1 MTTRRR
7 LVGWLAAVGAGGLAA
22 CDSTPVRPDAT
33 TRRPGVFAGSRS
45 VAGGFLVPPGSPFG
59 ALARPGT
66 GAYVKLQA
74 PAALALRGND
84 LAVADLATGRL
95 WRVDLALG
103 TLSPIPGAPVSPQT
117 RLALGPDLSVWV
129 LDAAARQVLR
139 FARDGRLMQTWRGGP
154 DAPSPVGLALAD
166 GGATLLV
173 ADAST
178 RQWLE
183 LRGAGGR
190 ALAVAPVGRDPA
202 QLRGVDDI
210 AVAGERVLLLDRL
223 AGVVHVLQRDGRG
236 LDRLGEGQLA
246 QPLAIAAD
254 RLGRIAVLDG
264 QDGSLKWLAAS
275 RPARVI
281 DAQALG
287 VQQPAGIALDEGWLA
302 VSDRLA
308 GQVLIHRLPAEAA
321 P

>member
-7 LVGWLAAVGAGGLAA
+7 LVGWLAAVGAGALGA
-22 CDSTPVRPDAT
+22 CDSTPVRPDDT
-33 TRRPGVFAGSRS
+33 PRRPGVFAGSRS

-117 RLALGPDLSVWV
+117 RLALGPDLSVWL
-129 LDAAARQVLR
+129 LDTAARQVLR

-190 ALAVAPVGRDPA
+190 ALAVAPGGRDPA

-210 AVAGERVLLLDRL
+210 AVAGDRVLLLDRL

-246 QPLAIAAD
+246 QPVAIAAD
-254 RLGRIAVLDG
+254 RAGRIAVLDG
-264 QDGSLKWLAAS
+264 QDGSLKWLTS
-275 RPARVI
+275 GRPARVI

>member
-7 LVGWLAAVGAGGLAA
+7 LLGWLAAAAGGMAG
-22 CDSTPVRPDAT
+22 CDSAPVRPGEAP
-33 TRRPGVFAGSRS
+33 RRPGAFAGSRS

-66 GAYVKLQA
+66 GAFVKLQA
-74 PAALALRGND
+74 PAAVALRGND
-84 LAVADLATGRL
+84 MAVADLATGRL

-139 FARDGRLMQTWRGGP
+139 FARDGRLMQTWRGGL
-154 DAPSPVGLALAD
+154 DALSPVGLALAD

-190 ALAVAPVGRDPA
+190 ALAVAPAGRDPA

-210 AVAGERVLLLDRL
+210 AVAGDRVLLLDRL

-246 QPLAIAAD
+246 QPVAIAAD
-254 RLGRIAVLDG
+254 RLGRIAVLEG
-264 QDGSLKWLAAS
+264 QDGSLKLLAAQ
-275 RPARVI
+275 RPARVV

-287 VQQPAGIALDEGWLA
+287 AQQPAGIALDEGWLA
-302 VSDRLA
+302 VSDRLT
-308 GQVLIHRLPAEAA
+308 GQVLIHRLPAEVA